1 MTWLIWL
8 SIYLAI
14 GGVVGVKSAQGWL
27 TEELKNSSKHSTN
40 PKTGERRPEEERIY
54 HVALDLIWPMLF
66 LMMIWPIG
74 LVIDSTMWLISHKAI
89 KAAKQQAIDNE
100 TQRILNELS
109 HEENEKFKDL

>member
-1 MTWLIWL
+1 
-8 SIYLAI
+8 
-14 GGVVGVKSAQGWL
+14 
-27 TEELKNSSKHSTN
+27 
-40 PKTGERRPEEERIY
+40 
-54 HVALDLIWPMLF
+54 
-66 LMMIWPIG
+66 MMIWPIG